1 MRGAITGAFSY
12 TGRHVAERLLDA
24 GHSVVT
30 LTNHPRGGEIGGHPV
45 DVHPLDFTDPD
56 GLRRALEGA
65 DVLFNTYW
73 VRFDH
78 GDVTFDSA
86 VRNSGILIDAAR
98 AAGVGRIVHVSIAN
112 PSADSASRYYRG
124 KAAVEELLRASGV
137 PHSIVR
143 PTVIYGRG
151 DVLVNNIAWMLRH
164 SPVFGMPGDGRY
176 GIQPVYIDDYA
187 DLLVDAAGRTEPSVA
202 MDAVGPDA
210 YEFREL
216 VRTIGRAVG
225 ARSLVVGLPP
235 ALALAGASLFGL
247 LVRDVVLTR
256 SEVHELMSGVLVSHA
271 PSTCPTPFASWLAE
285 EAPTLGRRWSSE
297 LGRHFRRPAA

>member
-1 MRGAITGAFSY
+1 MRAAITGAFGYS
-12 TGRHVAERLLDA
+12 GRHVAERLLAA

-30 LTNHPRGGEIGGHPV
+30 LTNHPRDSAIAGHPV
-45 DVHPLDFTDPD
+45 EVHPLDFSDPD
-56 GLRRALEGA
+56 GLARALAGS

-78 GDVTFDSA
+78 GSVTYDLA
-86 VRNSGILIDAAR
+86 VRNSGVLIDAAR
-98 AAGVGRIVHVSIAN
+98 AAGVRRIVHVSIAN
-112 PSADSASRYYRG
+112 PSADSPSPYYRG
-124 KAAVEELLRASGV
+124 KARVEELVRESGV

-164 SPVFGMPGDGRY
+164 SPVFAVPGSGRY

-187 DLLVDAAGRTEPSVA
+187 ELLVEAGASTDGSTA
-202 MDAVGPDA
+202 IDAVGPDVF
-210 YEFREL
+210 EFREL

-225 ARSLVVGLPP
+225 ARSMVIGLPP
-235 ALALAGASLFGL
+235 TLALAGAGLVGL

-256 SEVHELMSGVLVSHA
+256 SEVEELMTGILVSRGS
-271 PSTCPTPFASWLAE
+271 PTCPTPFSSWLRQ
-285 EAPTLGRRWSSE
+285 EAPALGRSWASE
-297 LGRHFRRPAA
+297 LGRHFR